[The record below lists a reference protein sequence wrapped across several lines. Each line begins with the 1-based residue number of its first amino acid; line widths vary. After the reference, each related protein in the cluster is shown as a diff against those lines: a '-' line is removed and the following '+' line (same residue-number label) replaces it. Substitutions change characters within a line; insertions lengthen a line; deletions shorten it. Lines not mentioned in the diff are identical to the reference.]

1 MKIDGLTPRQYAH
14 DLAVGWL
21 RNAYSG
27 FTADLD
33 DLTPAQKERVKEAIA
48 ALHNRLA
55 EQADLN
61 NVLHLGN

>member
-21 RNAYSG
+21 RNAYNG
-27 FTADLD
+27 FTSDLD
-33 DLTPAQKERVKEAIA
+33 DLTPAQKVRVKEAIA

-55 EQADLN
+55 EQADMN
-61 NVLHLGN
+61 TTPLGE